1 MHTPIHTVIHTT
13 YLYMRDHGTLCNKD
27 VCLSFRTS
35 ILCVVRITDTS
46 ILQWKL
52 LTFSLSFKLFIT
64 CIHCVCVYT
73 HMHMYAL
80 LMHRDWRTTC
90 RSRFTPFTMQGSNR
104 FTRDQIE
111 SSGLTASALTLQAIS
126 LCPSLLSFIS
136 ASLFIQV
143 HQPHATLKLY
153 TNQSPTHKT
162 IISRLSWHS
171 HGILCTIVTII
182 SWQ

>member
-1 MHTPIHTVIHTT
+1 MVLVGGHLEPQHLRCQQGIWGPKWQATLDQSVSPVSKGEILPHKEDEERSRKTFSTNLWAPHHTPIHTVIHTT
-13 YLYMRDHGTLCNKD
+13 YLYMRDRGTLCNKD

-64 CIHCVCVYT
+64 CIHCVCVHT

-90 RSRFTPFTMQGSNR
+90 RSRFTPFTM
-104 FTRDQIE
+104 
-111 SSGLTASALTLQAIS
+111 
-126 LCPSLLSFIS
+126 
-136 ASLFIQV
+136 
-143 HQPHATLKLY
+143 
-153 TNQSPTHKT
+153 
-162 IISRLSWHS
+162 
-171 HGILCTIVTII
+171 
-182 SWQ
+182 